1 MVLGEVAEGHPEW
14 EVGDVKAERA
24 RRDQIAEVAGH
35 VREIA
40 FAPI

>member
-1 MVLGEVAEGHPEW
+1 MVLGEVAEGHAEW
-14 EVGDVKAERA
+14 EVWDVEAERP
-24 RRDQIAEVAGH
+24 RRDQSAEGAGH